1 MPISANIID
10 NPTNESRDVK
20 TWAENGAIK
29 ATSVCVG
36 AGGRSGLNRGGIA
49 VELKKTLDALA
60 RFTVL
65 RSGSHGHRGPH
76 PQLFMTPSLH
86 PHRRP
91 GSHGLTFGS
100 GRSHPS
106 KEGF

>member
-29 ATSVCVG
+29 ATPVCVG

-60 RFTVL
+60 FNHPPL
-65 RSGSHGHRGPH
+65 WLPRSPWAAPPVIYDPIVAPAQAPRLSRADIRVGALPPKQG
-76 PQLFMTPSLH
+76 
-86 PHRRP
+86 
-91 GSHGLTFGS
+91 GLV
-100 GRSHPS
+100 
-106 KEGF
+106 